1 MGYKLDNKDIQL
13 TTKSLHKISTG
24 KTGNIYKFKD
34 SALKVF
40 KDDTTTIEEET
51 AKYLTS
57 ISTDRI
63 LLPRKLLFYNKK
75 LKGFTLKSPEE
86 KGSSKRI
93 ITLPKNELVNE
104 ISISE
109 RDIETLSRR
118 SVLLNGVSPEN
129 SIFNGELYLTDPSE
143 YSILELFSTE
153 ELERLNKYQ
162 LHLLI
167 TELITQ
173 ELRKSK
179 FTKAEVSK
187 VKEILSSKDDYENS
201 SDFFKNIISN
211 NDDSIKQFVKSI

>member
-1 MGYKLDNKDIQL
+1 MGYKLDNKDINL
-13 TTKSLHKISTG
+13 SIKSLQKISTG
-24 KTGNIYKFKD
+24 KTGNIYKYKGA
-34 SALKVF
+34 ALKVF
-40 KDDTTTIEEET
+40 KDDTTPIEEEA
-51 AKYLTS
+51 AKYLSS

-63 LLPRKLLFYNKK
+63 LLPQKLLFYNNK
-75 LKGFTLKSPEE
+75 LKGFTLKVPKE
-86 KGSSKRI
+86 KGSIKRI

-104 ISISE
+104 VSINE
-109 RDIETLSRR
+109 RDIETLSRK

-129 SIFNGELYLTDPSE
+129 SIFNGELYLTEPSE

-173 ELRKSK
+173 ELRKSN
-179 FTKAEVSK
+179 FSKAEVSK
-187 VKEILSSKDDYENS
+187 VKEILSSKDDSENS
-201 SDFFKNIISN
+201 SEFLKNIIPN

>member
-1 MGYKLDNKDIQL
+1 M
-13 TTKSLHKISTG
+13 
-24 KTGNIYKFKD
+24 
-34 SALKVF
+34 
-40 KDDTTTIEEET
+40 
-51 AKYLTS
+51 
-57 ISTDRI
+57 
-63 LLPRKLLFYNKK
+63 
-75 LKGFTLKSPEE
+75 KSPEE